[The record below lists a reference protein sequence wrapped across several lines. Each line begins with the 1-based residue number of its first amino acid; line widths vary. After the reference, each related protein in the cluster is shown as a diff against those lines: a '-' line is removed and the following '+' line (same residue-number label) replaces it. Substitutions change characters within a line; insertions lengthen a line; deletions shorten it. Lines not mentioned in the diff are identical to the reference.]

1 MNKKEVTRQSSVKPH
16 YLRLEK
22 EEEEEPEKQ
31 QSELQ
36 KERPTEEPTEKSVWK
51 RKLIKMLDSAK
62 VNSGMCYVEE
72 VMPRT
77 LGNAYMTRH
86 GTHPQRAN

>member
-31 QSELQ
+31 QSEL
-36 KERPTEEPTEKSVWK
+36 
-51 RKLIKMLDSAK
+51 
-62 VNSGMCYVEE
+62 
-72 VMPRT
+72 
-77 LGNAYMTRH
+77 
-86 GTHPQRAN
+86 